1 MRWKSQ
7 EPRTKRLS
15 RLMHNF
21 EKLIF
26 WKKSIL
32 LANEIYLMST
42 NLPHDEKFGLISQ
55 MKRCAISIPSN
66 IAEGSG
72 INSNKEFDHILAIAL
87 GSAYELQSQLILT
100 KELNLISNDI
110 VETLLSD
117 LIEIQK
123 MIYGFKTTLKV

>member
-1 MRWKSQ
+1 
-7 EPRTKRLS
+7 
-15 RLMHNF
+15 MHNF

-32 LANEIYLMST
+32 LAKEIYLMST

-66 IAEGSG
+66 IAEGSDR
-72 INSNKEFDHILAIAL
+72 NTNKEFDHFLAIAL
-87 GSAYELQSQLILT
+87 GSAYELQTQLILN

-110 VETLLSD
+110 VETLLSN

-123 MIYGFKTTLKV
+123 MIYGFKSTLKV